1 MIRKIFI
8 GLPLVALLWSCDNKE
23 KQQLQAQVDSLKTEL
38 QVSQQTNREF
48 EEIGVLIDS
57 IDASRQLL
65 RADVVEGTTYK
76 DYKNRLQSINQHIKE
91 TQAKITDL
99 EKTAKRT
106 NGAYATIKRLKA
118 DLELRSQEI
127 AALQQEVEKFRGE
140 NATLTRNL
148 TQRDSVITVNS
159 ETIKLRE
166 QDIANLETKV
176 QEINT
181 ASRASQADLY
191 FNQAKALET
200 AAERTKFAP
209 KKKKET
215 KGEALELYKLSLSLG
230 KQDAQVKI
238 DELEKDLS

>member
-8 GLPLVALLWSCDNKE
+8 GLPLLALLWSCDKKE
-23 KQQLQAQVDSLKTEL
+23 KEQLQSQVDSLKTEL

-76 DYKNRLQSINQHIKE
+76 DYKNRLQNINQHIKD
-91 TQAKITDL
+91 TQAKITEL
-99 EKTAKRT
+99 EKSAKRT
-106 NGAYATIKRLKA
+106 NAAYGQIKRLKA

-127 AALQQEVEKFRGE
+127 AALQQEVEKYRGE
-140 NATLTRNL
+140 NASLSKNL
-148 TQRDSVITVNS
+148 NQRDSTISVNS

-166 QDIANLETKV
+166 QDIASLETKV

-181 ASRASQADLY
+181 ANRASQADLY
-191 FNQAKALET
+191 YNQAQALET

-215 KGEALELYKLSLSLG
+215 MREALELYKLSLSFG
-230 KQDAQVKI
+230 KQEAQAKVN
-238 DELEKDLS
+238 ELEKEVS